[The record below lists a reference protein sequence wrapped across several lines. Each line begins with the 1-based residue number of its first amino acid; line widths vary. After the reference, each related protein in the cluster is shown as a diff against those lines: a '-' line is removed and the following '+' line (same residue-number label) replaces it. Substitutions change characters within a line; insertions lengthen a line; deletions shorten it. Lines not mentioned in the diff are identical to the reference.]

1 MSNLCGTEKEEKQQ
15 VEEKNQEE
23 DKTTKQNDTN
33 TKSTLKKVNNT
44 EKLYVLPLINYS
56 TICEIS
62 TQDTIEWYM
71 MKLALAEYHL
81 QRGNEDDAFE
91 IYKSILDDVVIN
103 NHIDDKYHDIAYKA
117 YKGLSKVTWNGRDYI
132 WEAGVSII
140 DNYKHLFDD

>member
-1 MSNLCGTEKEEKQQ
+1 MA
-15 VEEKNQEE
+15 KN
-23 DKTTKQNDTN
+23 DKIAESLANGRFSVTPNIFDDDWDF
-33 TKSTLKKVNNT
+33 
-44 EKLYVLPLINYS
+44 INS
-56 TICEIS
+56 LFS

-91 IYKSILDDVVIN
+91 IYKSILKDVVIN